1 MLEMTLEL
9 MLVQISELM
18 LELMLVQMLE
28 LMLEL
33 MLDLKWGRYL
43 VIV

>member
-33 MLDLKWGRYL
+33 ILDLKWGRYL